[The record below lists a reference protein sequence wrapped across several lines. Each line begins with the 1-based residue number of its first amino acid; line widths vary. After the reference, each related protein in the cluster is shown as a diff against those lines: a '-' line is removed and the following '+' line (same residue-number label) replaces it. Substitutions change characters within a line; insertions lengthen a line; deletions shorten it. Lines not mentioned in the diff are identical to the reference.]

1 MCEEIIPLTR
11 ARKEKTRD
19 LHEVVEHH
27 PFQQEL
33 LKGSL
38 PRERY
43 VAFLGEMHAIHTTLD
58 AALATHG
65 ETSKVLRRV
74 LANYSSQKPFLEDD
88 LAFFGQEA
96 ASLIERTKLAG
107 MKPAAEGFSQR
118 LMRTLSENPIGLLGF
133 LYVLEGS
140 RNGGRVIA
148 RCVRNAYPLSDGRG
162 TAFLDPYGENQRERW
177 QRFKGSLDNLV
188 LSETDRA
195 GVVEGARVAF
205 LGMNELSHALT
216 NHRHKTL

>member
-11 ARKEKTRD
+11 DLYAKTRD

-27 PFQQEL
+27 PFQQAL
-33 LKGSL
+33 LKGNL
-38 PRERY
+38 PQERY
-43 VAFLGEMHAIHTTLD
+43 VAFLGEMYAIHTTLD
-58 AALATHG
+58 AALGTHG
-65 ETSKVLRRV
+65 ETTEVLRRV
-74 LANYSSQKPFLEDD
+74 LADYRSQKPFLKAD
-88 LAFFGQEA
+88 LAFFGQKPG
-96 ASLIERTKLAG
+96 SLIERTKPAG
-107 MKPAAEGFSQR
+107 MKPATEGFTQR
-118 LMRTLSENPIGLLGF
+118 LERTSDANPISLVGF

-148 RCVRNAYPLSDGRG
+148 RSVRNAYRLSDGQG

-195 GVVEGARVAF
+195 AVVEGAREAF
-205 LGMNELSHALT
+205 LGMNELSDAL
-216 NHRHKTL
+216 NQS